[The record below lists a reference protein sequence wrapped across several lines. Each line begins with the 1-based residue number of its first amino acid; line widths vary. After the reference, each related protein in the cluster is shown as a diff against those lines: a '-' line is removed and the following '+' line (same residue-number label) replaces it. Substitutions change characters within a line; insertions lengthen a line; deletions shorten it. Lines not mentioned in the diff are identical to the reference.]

1 MAVARPGTSM
11 LELGGFLTPILP
23 AGTTST
29 QVAVGVTLAR
39 TLDQP
44 SRLARTI
51 DQPRSLIRTLNWPS
65 TIGRALQAGKD

>member
-23 AGTTST
+23 AGTTGV

-39 TLDQP
+39 TLNWS
-44 SRLARTI
+44 SRLART
-51 DQPRSLIRTLNWPS
+51 LKAKN
-65 TIGRALQAGKD
+65 

>member
-23 AGTTST
+23 AGTTAV
-29 QVAVGVTLAR
+29 QVAVRVTLAR

-44 SRLARTI
+44 SLLARTL
-51 DQPRSLIRTLNWPS
+51 DQPLSLTRTLNWPS
-65 TIGRALQAGKD
+65 TIGRELHTEEV

>member
-23 AGTTST
+23 AGTTAV
-29 QVAVGVTLAR
+29 QVAVSVTLAR

-44 SRLARTI
+44 SLLARTL
-51 DQPRSLIRTLNWPS
+51 DQPRSLTRTLNWPS
-65 TIGRALQAGKD
+65 TIGRELHTEEV

>member
-11 LELGGFLTPILP
+11 LELSGFLTPILP
-23 AGTTST
+23 AGTTGV
-29 QVAVGVTLAR
+29 QVAVSVTLAR

-51 DQPRSLIRTLNWPS
+51 DQPRSLARTLNWSS
-65 TIGRALQAGKD
+65 TIGRKLQAGKD

>member
-23 AGTTST
+23 AGTTGV
-29 QVAVGVTLAR
+29 QVAVSVTLARRLDQPSLLAR

-44 SRLARTI
+44 RSIARTL
-51 DQPRSLIRTLNWPS
+51 DWSL
-65 TIGRALQAGKD
+65 TIQHVLSFKRN

>member
-23 AGTTST
+23 AGTTGA
-29 QVAVGVTLAR
+29 QVAVSVTLAR

-44 SRLARTI
+44 SLLARTL
-51 DQPRSLIRTLNWPS
+51 DQSRSLTRTLSWSS
-65 TIGRALQAGKD
+65 TIGRDLQAGKD